1 MTSRVVPSR
10 VGWFELFYDLVIVAS
25 FAHTGHL
32 IVGDLNGDLL
42 TFSTGVWL
50 ASTFVVTFTLWF
62 STTAAVNI
70 APGDV
75 PLRKLVIFAQMY
87 CVTVANLA
95 LSRSDGLP
103 DDWGFAGLAAAFATV
118 AVIYLITGRQRPELR
133 PVTAPWIAGSAAAAG
148 LLAIGV
154 VIPDDWQTTQLA
166 VYAAGIVVSIVPIVA
181 VGIPRMCRMDLVVPE
196 HLSERVGQL
205 VIIVIGESFLSLVLA
220 LSGFESV
227 PGPIFF
233 GLTFLVAG
241 SLWAIYFASVFP
253 MGIPR
258 APARLDLWIL
268 GVMIFLVGVSYLS
281 EMLAAY
287 STVEWSRQGG
297 PHGFIPLAAVY
308 VLVGVLVLGWAGGQ
322 SRDRDFALVHL
333 GALGILA
340 VMWIVLVMAGSPAN
354 LLLVGSAALVI
365 GDGMACVF
373 LQRRRAL
380 VA

>member
-50 ASTFVVTFTLWF
+50 VSTFVVTFTLWF

-95 LSRSDGLP
+95 LSRSDSLT

-205 VIIVIGESFLSLVLA
+205 VIIVIGEFFLSLVLA

-281 EMLAAY
+281 ETLAAY